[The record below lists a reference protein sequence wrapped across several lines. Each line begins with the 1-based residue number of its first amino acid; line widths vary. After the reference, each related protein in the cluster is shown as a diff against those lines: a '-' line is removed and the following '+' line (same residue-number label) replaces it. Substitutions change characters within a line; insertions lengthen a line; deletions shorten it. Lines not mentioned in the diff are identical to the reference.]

1 MKLSPAS
8 QSLPKSQLIIL
19 NGLKRRIVMPKINM
33 PTEAQ
38 GIYMKSILTI
48 TFKKISNFTM
58 NIPIGLVLPSSRF
71 SEDSKDNQNA
81 QGNTASSLPSARFSS
96 SISPNEIELK
106 KQQTAP
112 INNSKNGTN
121 ETSSTVGSEKNV
133 GKLIKQI
140 RAPLNPLVRLHM

>member
-1 MKLSPAS
+1 
-8 QSLPKSQLIIL
+8 
-19 NGLKRRIVMPKINM
+19 M